1 MRKAFALI
9 FVVAALLVAPS
20 AHAQSAPAPQTPP
33 SWDQVALQTWTSAI
47 DKVITMAKDFPEDKF
62 SFKIHPETRSF
73 PEELQHVAGMLLGGT
88 EVLKGNRPNMQ
99 EINAGLPKDKAGLVA
114 VLEKAKA
121 DYLAAW
127 QADKRPNIIRTTEAI
142 GEHYGKLV
150 QLYRA
155 NNLVPPASRRQ

>member
-1 MRKAFALI
+1 MRKAIVLIFAFALL
-9 FVVAALLVAPS
+9 FVAP
-20 AHAQSAPAPQTPP
+20 HAFAQTAPAPQTPP
-33 SWDQVALQTWTSAI
+33 SWDQVAQQTWTGVL
-47 DKVITMAKDFPEDKF
+47 DKIITMAKDFPEDKF
-62 SFKIHPETRSF
+62 TFKIHPETRSF
-73 PEELQHVAGMLLGGT
+73 PEELQHVAGMLLGGI

-121 DYLAAW
+121 DYLSAW
-127 QADKRPNIIRTTEAI
+127 QADKRPNIIRTTEAM

-155 NNLVPPASRRQ
+155 NNLVPPASRR